1 MLREQIKRICAE
13 CGLTQ
18 KALAAVLDRP
28 HQRVR
33 DMAAGRV
40 EKLTREEGEALIRKL
55 NIRAD
60 WLATGEGPMFQ
71 SEGEQ
76 ALRQRLDV
84 IGSARDVAVK
94 LGLCDGEGRLLIE
107 LLYYVETG
115 DGDGLKKVLARFTE
129 LAPAEWLLVDNFR
142 RSQKKAKAN
151 LLQTSALLAAGL
163 SPAGATPPS
172 KIKKQVNVSAPGG
185 EAAGRDIVNKGRKR

>member
-13 CGLTQ
+13 CDITQ
-18 KALAAVLDRP
+18 KALADLMQVD

-33 DMAAGRV
+33 NMAAGRV
-40 EKLTREEGEALIRKL
+40 EKLTREEGEALIKKL

-94 LGLCDGEGRLLIE
+94 LGLSAAEGGLLIE

-115 DGDGLKKVLARFTE
+115 DGEGLKKALARFTE
-129 LAPAEWLLVDNFR
+129 LAPNEWMLVENFR
-142 RSQKKAKAN
+142 RSPKEAQAN
-151 LLQTSALLAAGL
+151 MLQTSTLLAAGL
-163 SPAGATPPS
+163 SPSGDSPA
-172 KIKKQVNVSAPGG
+172 KKKRINVSAPGG
-185 EAAGRDIVNKGRKR
+185 QAAGRNIVNKGGKK